1 MLHRLT
7 AACASGAGRDC
18 SYNLAGNRRRP
29 EAESVAKNWIFGNHP
44 TRSWKNHSCRSPG
57 AWTHRRHSGL
67 NPRPPIAAN
76 RKSDRVARGPPAN
89 LEPPTSNSSASG
101 LSSKP
106 VKSQPRGP
114 SPRSTGRASPE
125 RARPDTIADLRGTT
139 NHGSRRRQSWPYRD
153 RFRH

>member
-89 LEPPTSNSSASG
+89 LEPRTSNLQLQRVWLVQQASQIPTKGPKSALNRSSIA
-101 LSSKP
+101 
-106 VKSQPRGP
+106 
-114 SPRSTGRASPE
+114 
-125 RARPDTIADLRGTT
+125 RARP
-139 NHGSRRRQSWPYRD
+139 SRYNRRPSWHHQPRIEATAKLAVS
-153 RFRH
+153 